1 MTQGRTDIHTPE
13 TKIQKLWELNFD
25 QLRIP
30 PYQRPY
36 KWTVENVNQLIND
49 LKNIHKSFNKTKPGQ
64 YRLGTLVLH
73 KVQEKEQE
81 SGLVKETLN
90 IVDGQQRIITLA
102 ILIYQLLSIQNPE
115 HKDFY
120 PRIEKF
126 WKNTKISNPISESNI
141 LINASVIGRGLY
153 EFEGGFLEFL
163 LDHCEFV
170 VISLSNIDEAFQ
182 FFDSQNSRGKELKPH
197 DLLKAF
203 HIREIKKIREL
214 ELRDEYKIAK
224 WEKIRTADLHELFE
238 YLYFLKT
245 WLKGEKGEVFTKD
258 RIQVFKGISLKKDL
272 HPQNLPQII
281 THFFSTLPENETL
294 REEFLDSLS
303 KSMKIDK
310 KKFLVALKKN
320 ENFSF
325 QIDQRCINGD
335 RFFDMVLHYYAILSE
350 VQNPKDQNFIRK
362 ASDETSKKSA
372 AQIIEFL
379 NKYIKRK
386 RTGDY
391 YIRWLFNS
399 LLLLYIDKFG
409 WDEIDQAAR
418 KIFLWS
424 YRIRIQEPSV
434 FWDRTIQ
441 TSAIQ
446 SPLLKALRDAASS
459 SDFLNCPIPIYEKD
473 DPLSTNSTLFP
484 FYQEVRDGQSK

>member
-1 MTQGRTDIHTPE
+1 
-13 TKIQKLWELNFD
+13 
-25 QLRIP
+25 
-30 PYQRPY
+30 
-36 KWTVENVNQLIND
+36 
-49 LKNIHKSFNKTKPGQ
+49 
-64 YRLGTLVLH
+64 
-73 KVQEKEQE
+73 
-81 SGLVKETLN
+81 
-90 IVDGQQRIITLA
+90 
-102 ILIYQLLSIQNPE
+102 
-115 HKDFY
+115 
-120 PRIEKF
+120 
-126 WKNTKISNPISESNI
+126 
-141 LINASVIGRGLY
+141 
-153 EFEGGFLEFL
+153 
-163 LDHCEFV
+163 
-170 VISLSNIDEAFQ
+170 
-182 FFDSQNSRGKELKPH
+182 
-197 DLLKAF
+197 
-203 HIREIKKIREL
+203 
-214 ELRDEYKIAK
+214 
-224 WEKIRTADLHELFE
+224 
-238 YLYFLKT
+238 
-245 WLKGEKGEVFTKD
+245 
-258 RIQVFKGISLKKDL
+258 
-272 HPQNLPQII
+272 
-281 THFFSTLPENETL
+281 
-294 REEFLDSLS
+294 
-303 KSMKIDK
+303 
-310 KKFLVALKKN
+310 
-320 ENFSF
+320 
-325 QIDQRCINGD
+325 
-335 RFFDMVLHYYAILSE
+335 MVLHYYAILSE